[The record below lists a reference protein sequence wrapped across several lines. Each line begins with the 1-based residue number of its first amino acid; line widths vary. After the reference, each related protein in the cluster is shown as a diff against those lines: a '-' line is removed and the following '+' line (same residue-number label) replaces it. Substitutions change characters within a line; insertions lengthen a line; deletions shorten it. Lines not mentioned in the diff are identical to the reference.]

1 VKLLFNLE
9 VLEGKRIKARPSDY
23 LKSLPAEQ
31 QLSEVREFL
40 QWAETEAR
48 ENNDP
53 AARAEAE
60 IGVATASE
68 FLDKQTQPSAIITGS
83 GANNDD

>member
-1 VKLLFNLE
+1 LKLLFNLE

-23 LKSLPAEQ
+23 LKSLPAQQ

-48 ENNDP
+48 ENSDP

-68 FLDKQTQPSAIITGS
+68 FLDKHTQPSAIITGS
-83 GANNDD
+83 GVNNDD